1 MKTLI
6 RILIIGAIVFLTFA
20 DVTTSALE
28 SPSHLQTDILPPLP
42 IEFPTNA
49 LLSVQSIPN
58 LAPAPVDPSLL
69 FIIDFTDFMCPA
81 CLDSLLNLCRLLP
94 RHIQQERVWGIV
106 VFPHP
111 HSTAI
116 LEKKV
121 RGFQKANNIAFPIL
135 LDRDHIFRSLA
146 AQGTTL
152 FLFNPLHGSIIKL
165 SFPISSADTERLL
178 KLWLGE

>member
-1 MKTLI
+1 M
-6 RILIIGAIVFLTFA
+6 LTPHSIQQFA
-20 DVTTSALE
+20 
-28 SPSHLQTDILPPLP
+28 
-42 IEFPTNA
+42 PT
-49 LLSVQSIPN
+49 
-58 LAPAPVDPSLL
+58 PADPSLL

-146 AQGTTL
+146 TQGTTL
-152 FLFNPLHGSIIKL
+152 FLFSPLHGSIIKL